1 MRIRKC
7 DAVTRVRG
15 YGTVARIRGNGDT
28 PLCGYESVPGVCR
41 GGGTQTGCGMK
52 AFEGFTAM
60 ERFLALTRLVGVPG
74 MTGGE
79 SAGEGMS
86 KCWRGRCMLR
96 VTAAAA
102 PTTLITFPVS
112 FKLSL
117 PETGGPSSGPELRV

>member
-1 MRIRKC
+1 M
-7 DAVTRVRG
+7 
-15 YGTVARIRGNGDT
+15 
-28 PLCGYESVPGVCR
+28 E
-41 GGGTQTGCGMK
+41 

-60 ERFLALTRLVGVPG
+60 EGFLALTGLVGVPG

-117 PETGGPSSGPELRV
+117 PETGGPSSGPEGLNSGYDWGSTKYSPSASTRHKTRSR